1 MVYYGRSWSVQV
13 KVFYREYATLDA
25 CPYACLLFFHP
36 RTILVA
42 LRRFGGI
49 DMKKILLI
57 NDVVGY
63 SHVGMVVM
71 LPILTHLGHTTYNLP
86 TALVSN
92 TLDYGHFNVLETT
105 GYMRGAIPVWRQLG
119 FRFDAVCTGLMFSE
133 EQARLVSGYC
143 TQLHS
148 EGTAV
153 FVDPI
158 MGDGGRLYNGIAG
171 QQVELMRDMVAVAD
185 LTFPNY
191 TEACYLTGME
201 YNADG
206 MTMDEAR
213 TMLDGIVALGAK
225 AALVT
230 SARVDG
236 HCCVIG
242 RRSDGPLAGFRQDL
256 SEGPY
261 FKIDYDEIPVA
272 FHGTGDIFSAV
283 LIGHLMNGKALK
295 DSTKTAMDVVSRLI
309 DSNRA
314 LPDKCCGI
322 PIEQCLDLL

>member
-1 MVYYGRSWSVQV
+1 
-13 KVFYREYATLDA
+13 
-25 CPYACLLFFHP
+25 
-36 RTILVA
+36 
-42 LRRFGGI
+42 
-49 DMKKILLI
+49 MKQILLI

-63 SHVGMVVM
+63 SHVGMVAM
-71 LPILTHLGHTTYNLP
+71 LPILTHLGHSTYNLP

-92 TLDYGHFNVLETT
+92 TLDYGRFNVLETT
-105 GYMRGAIPVWRQLG
+105 DYMRGTIPVWRQLG

-133 EQARLVSGYC
+133 EQARLVADYC
-143 TQLHS
+143 TQLRA

-171 QQVELMRDMVAVAD
+171 RHVELMRQMVGVAD

-191 TEACYLTGME
+191 TEACYLTGIE
-201 YNADG
+201 YKADG
-206 MTMDEAR
+206 MTWAEACR
-213 TMLDGIVALGAK
+213 MLDGIAALGARSV
-225 AALVT
+225 LIT

-236 HCCVIG
+236 HSCVVG
-242 RRSDGPLAGFRQDL
+242 RRSGEPLAGFRQDL
-256 SEGPY
+256 ADGPY
-261 FKIDYDEIPVA
+261 FKLDYDEIPVA

-283 LIGHLMNGKALK
+283 LIGHLMNGNTLK
-295 DSTKTAMDVVSRLI
+295 DSTKTAMEVVSRLI